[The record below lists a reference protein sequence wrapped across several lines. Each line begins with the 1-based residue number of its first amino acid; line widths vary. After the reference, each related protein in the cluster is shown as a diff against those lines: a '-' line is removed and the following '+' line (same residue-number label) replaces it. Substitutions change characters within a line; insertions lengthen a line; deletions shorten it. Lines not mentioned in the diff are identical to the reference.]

1 MSDTALHNDLTDVKG
16 VTVGHAHDPSAVT
29 GATCV
34 VVERPNVAAVV
45 VGGGAPGSREHA
57 ILAADTVNDGVDAV
71 MLSGGSA
78 FGLDAAGGAMAE
90 LASRGLGVAVGT
102 ARVPIVPQAIIFDL
116 LNGGT
121 KPLTDGPMYW
131 HLGRDACRA
140 ATSGPVSLGSC
151 GAGYG
156 ATTANLKGGVGSA
169 SVRMA
174 SGVTVAALSVVNAI
188 GSATVGDTPHFWAA
202 PYERNGEFGR
212 RGWPPAPSV
221 GDASLMIKGGGSA
234 SVDDG
239 KPPPSTTVSVIVTD
253 ASITKAECQRFATMA
268 LGGLAS
274 AIRPAL
280 APMDGDTI
288 FFIARPEIAINGYTD
303 GTAVGQAACDCL
315 SRAIARAVFTASAP
329 PSPYSGPPAYQ
340 DKYARS

>member
-1 MSDTALHNDLTDVKG
+1 MPDTALHNDLTDIDG
-16 VTVGHAHDPSAVT
+16 VTVGHAHDTSAVT

-34 VVERPNVAAVV
+34 VIERPNVAAVV

-90 LASRGLGVAVGT
+90 LASRGLGVAVGDT
-102 ARVPIVPQAIIFDL
+102 HVPIVPQAIIFDL

-121 KPLTDGPMYW
+121 KPVTEAPMYW
-131 HLGRDACRA
+131 YLGRDACRA
-140 ATSGPVSLGSC
+140 AAGGPIAFGSC
-151 GAGYG
+151 GGGYG

-174 SGVTVAALSVVNAI
+174 SGVRVAALSIVNAI
-188 GSATVGDTPHFWAA
+188 GSATVGDTPYFWAA
-202 PYERNGEFGR
+202 PVERNGEFGGH
-212 RGWPPAPSV
+212 GWPADVTVNDAP
-221 GDASLMIKGGGSA
+221 LMIKGGGA
-234 SVDDG
+234 GSVDGDE
-239 KPPPSTTVSVIVTD
+239 PPPSTTVSVIVTN
-253 ASITKAECQRFATMA
+253 AHVTKAECQRFATMA
-268 LGGLAS
+268 LGGLAN

-288 FFIARPEIAINGYTD
+288 FFIARPEIAIGGFAG
-303 GTAVGQAACDCL
+303 GTSVGQAACDCL
-315 SRAIARAVFTASAP
+315 SRAIARAVFNATTPS
-329 PSPYSGPPAYQ
+329 SPYSGPPAYQ
-340 DKYARS
+340 DKFGRP